1 MKRKPPKKVRE
12 APKDLS
18 RAVDELSW
26 IVQHDEHDA
35 RLDRFL
41 ARHLDWRSRTS
52 IVELLQAGQVKV
64 AGEVV
69 TKKSFRLRE
78 GKKVSV
84 AVPPPEEPER
94 HEE

>member
-1 MKRKPPKKVRE
+1 MRRKAPKKVRE

-26 IVQHDEHDA
+26 VVQHDEHDQ
-35 RLDRFL
+35 RLDRYL
-41 ARHLDWRSRTS
+41 AKRLDWRSRTS

-69 TKKSFRLRE
+69 K
-78 GKKVSV
+78 
-84 AVPPPEEPER
+84 PPLWS
-94 HEE
+94 